1 MSDSP
6 RPAPRVALVVVSAV
20 AAMILV
26 AGGAVVLSTGVSA
39 PWLVAAA
46 VVLIVSLTWLAS
58 PRKK

>member
-6 RPAPRVALVVVSAV
+6 RPAPRVALA
-20 AAMILV
+20 LV
-26 AGGAVVLSTGVSA
+26 AGVAALILAGGGVFALSTGIAV
-39 PWLVAAA
+39 PWLAVAA

>member
-6 RPAPRVALVVVSAV
+6 RPAPRLALALVAGV

-26 AGGAVVLSTGVSA
+26 AGGVVVLATGVSA
-39 PWLVAAA
+39 PWLAAAA
-46 VVLIVSLTWLAS
+46 VVLIASLTWLAS